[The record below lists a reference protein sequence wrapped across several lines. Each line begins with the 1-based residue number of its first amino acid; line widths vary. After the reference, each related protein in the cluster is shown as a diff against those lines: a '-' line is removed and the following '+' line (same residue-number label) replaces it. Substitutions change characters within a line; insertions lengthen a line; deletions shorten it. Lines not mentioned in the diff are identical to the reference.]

1 MNEENKRDN
10 ERPFKKTNRF
20 KKRKENLKK
29 SLEKN
34 ESSGE
39 ENGPNSTQNFTNKT
53 TNKRTNTN
61 AKSHKKGAKKL
72 TNINGESAF
81 DNFFAD
87 DSDGGEFFDDFFAD
101 DTAKNLNNLKNT
113 NLQTNKKNGKNRKK
127 SQNSKKANEI
137 ATGAENLANLGDKS
151 AINSAL
157 ANKQTKNLQGANSQS
172 QSSQNGT
179 NSQNGANLQ
188 NQNSQ
193 NGESQKQTNGSKK
206 SKKRKKATQT
216 IKLNGEEPWQKAI
229 LSTIEANKAMH
240 DLRLNPLKYINSSSD
255 TIKITPL
262 GGLGEIGA
270 NMTIFETATSAIIVD
285 VGMSF
290 PDENMLGVDILIPD
304 FDYVRKIKDKIKGI
318 IITHAH
324 EDHIGAMPYFFK
336 EFQFP
341 IYATPLPLGMISNK
355 FEEHGL
361 KSERSYFRPV
371 EKRKIYEIGDFEVE
385 FIHITHSI
393 IDASALAITT
403 RAGTI
408 IHTGDFKI
416 DHTPIDG
423 YPSDLNRLAYY
434 GDRGVMLLMSDSTNS
449 HRDGVTKSESSVG
462 RTFDTIFRNSHGRVI
477 MSTFSSNIHRVY
489 QAIERG
495 VKYGR
500 KVCVIGRSM
509 ERNLWTAIELGY
521 VNLDKKIFID
531 PEEVDKYPENEV
543 LIVTTG
549 SQGETM
555 SALYRMATDEH
566 KYIKIKPTDK
576 VIISAKAIPGNENSV
591 STVLNFLLKSG
602 AKVAYQDFS
611 EIHVSGHASIEEQKL
626 IFSLVKPKFFL
637 PVHGEYNHIV
647 KHKETAMECGI
658 DERNIYLMSD
668 GDQME
673 VCQKYLK
680 RVKTVKTGKVFIDNQ
695 INKQISDDIVKHR
708 QNLADAGMV
717 VIIAQIDKN
726 EKSLIK
732 TRVVSYGLVDEKQ
745 SSEFAKDMEG
755 VIEQFLANL
764 KNEILL
770 DNRVLESQIRQAVR
784 KHIFR
789 KTKKYP
795 TIVPVIYL
803 M

>member
-1 MNEENKRDN
+1 MEENRN
-10 ERPFKKTNRF
+10 ENGVERLKKSNRY

-29 SLEKN
+29 SIASEGSAGGAEFGGEHKN
-34 ESSGE
+34 G
-39 ENGPNSTQNFTNKT
+39 
-53 TNKRTNTN
+53 
-61 AKSHKKGAKKL
+61 SHKNKGAK
-72 TNINGESAF
+72 NGQNSAR
-81 DNFFAD
+81 
-87 DSDGGEFFDDFFAD
+87 SKGS
-101 DTAKNLNNLKNT
+101 
-113 NLQTNKKNGKNRKK
+113 KNGSRNG
-127 SQNSKKANEI
+127 SNS
-137 ATGAENLANLGDKS
+137 TGG
-151 AINSAL
+151 
-157 ANKQTKNLQGANSQS
+157 
-172 QSSQNGT
+172 SSNGSS
-179 NSQNGANLQ
+179 NAVHSNGANGAHFGGAYPKNNENGAGGSNL
-188 NQNSQ
+188 NRDGRAKSNSSSAKGA
-193 NGESQKQTNGSKK
+193 NPSAADDASSADAQKKK
-206 SKKRKKATQT
+206 KHKKRSNMPKSLTG
-216 IKLNGEEPWQKAI
+216 NEPWQKAMDDAI
-229 LSTIEANKAMH
+229 AQNKLIH
-240 DLRLNPLKYINSSSD
+240 EERLHPLKDANRSD
-255 TIKITPL
+255 ETVRITPL

-270 NMTIFETATSAIIVD
+270 NMTVFETNTSAIIVD

-290 PDENMLGVDILIPD
+290 PEESMLGVDILIPD
-304 FDYVRKIKDKIKGI
+304 FDYVRKIKNKIKGI

-361 KSERSYFRPV
+361 KAERSYFRPV
-371 EKRKIYEIGDFEVE
+371 QKRQLYQIGDFEVE

-403 RAGTI
+403 KAGTI

-423 YPSDLNRLAYY
+423 YPTDLNRLAYY

-449 HRDGVTKSESSVG
+449 HKEGITKSESSVG
-462 RTFDTIFRNSHGRVI
+462 KTFDTIFSSCKGRVI

-509 ERNLWTAIELGY
+509 ERNLFTAMELGY
-521 VNLDKKIFID
+521 VNLDKKIF
-531 PEEVDKYPENEV
+531 VDADQVSKYPDNEV

-566 KYIKIKPTDK
+566 KYIKIKSTDQ
-576 VIISAKAIPGNENSV
+576 VIISAKAIPGNESSV
-591 STVLNFLLKSG
+591 STVLNYLLKSG

-626 IFSLVKPKFFL
+626 MLRLIKPKFFL

-658 DERNIYLMSD
+658 EEKNIYLMND

-673 VCQKYLK
+673 VCEKYLK

-695 INKQISDDIVKHR
+695 INKQISDEIVKHR
-708 QNLADAGMV
+708 QNLADAGV
-717 VIIAQIDKN
+717 AVIIAQIDKN
-726 EKSLIK
+726 EKRLIQ
-732 TRVVSYGLVDEKQ
+732 TRVITYGLVADNQTAHFTKEMQ
-745 SSEFAKDMEG
+745 G
-755 VIEQFLANL
+755 IIEQFLANL
-764 KNEILL
+764 KDEILL
-770 DNRVLESQIRQAVR
+770 DHWALEGKIRQAVR

-789 KTKKYP
+789 KIKKYP

>member
-1 MNEENKRDN
+1 MEDNRNENGV
-10 ERPFKKTNRF
+10 ERLKKSNRY

-29 SLEKN
+29 SIASEGSAGGA
-34 ESSGE
+34 EFGGE
-39 ENGPNSTQNFTNKT
+39 HENGSRKN
-53 TNKRTNTN
+53 
-61 AKSHKKGAKKL
+61 KGAK
-72 TNINGESAF
+72 NGQNSARSKGSK
-81 DNFFAD
+81 NGSHKGSNSAGGSSSGNSNGANGVHFAGAYPKNNENGA
-87 DSDGGEFFDDFFAD
+87 GGS
-101 DTAKNLNNLKNT
+101 NLNRD
-113 NLQTNKKNGKNRKK
+113 GRAK
-127 SQNSKKANEI
+127 SNSS
-137 ATGAENLANLGDKS
+137 S
-151 AINSAL
+151 A
-157 ANKQTKNLQGANSQS
+157 KGANSNAS
-172 QSSQNGT
+172 DDT
-179 NSQNGANLQ
+179 NS
-188 NQNSQ
+188 SD
-193 NGESQKQTNGSKK
+193 SQKKK
-206 SKKRKKATQT
+206 KHKKRSNMPKSLTG
-216 IKLNGEEPWQKAI
+216 NEPWQKAME
-229 LSTIEANKAMH
+229 EAIAENKLIH
-240 DLRLNPLKYINSSSD
+240 EERLHPLKDANRSD
-255 TIKITPL
+255 ETVRITPL

-270 NMTIFETATSAIIVD
+270 NMTVFETNTSAIIVD

-290 PDENMLGVDILIPD
+290 PEESMLGVDILIPD
-304 FDYVRKIKDKIKGI
+304 FDYVRKIKNKIKGI

-361 KSERSYFRPV
+361 KAERSYFRPV
-371 EKRKIYEIGDFEVE
+371 QKRQLYQIGDFEVE

-403 RAGTI
+403 KAGTI

-423 YPSDLNRLAYY
+423 YPTDLNRLAYY

-449 HRDGVTKSESSVG
+449 HKEGITKSESSVG
-462 RTFDTIFRNSHGRVI
+462 KTFDTIFSSCKGRVI

-509 ERNLWTAIELGY
+509 ERNLFTAMELGY
-521 VNLDKKIFID
+521 VNLDKKIF
-531 PEEVDKYPENEV
+531 VDADQVSKYPDNEV

-566 KYIKIKPTDK
+566 KYIKIKSTDQ
-576 VIISAKAIPGNENSV
+576 VIISAKAIPGNESSV
-591 STVLNFLLKSG
+591 STVLNYLLKSG

-626 IFSLVKPKFFL
+626 MLRLIKPKFFL

-658 DERNIYLMSD
+658 EEKNIYLMND

-673 VCQKYLK
+673 VCEKYLK

-695 INKQISDDIVKHR
+695 INKQISDEIVKHR
-708 QNLADAGMV
+708 QNLADAGV
-717 VIIAQIDKN
+717 AVIIAQIDKN
-726 EKSLIK
+726 EKRLIQ
-732 TRVVSYGLVDEKQ
+732 TRVITYGLVADNQTAHFTKEMQ
-745 SSEFAKDMEG
+745 G
-755 VIEQFLANL
+755 IIEQFLANL
-764 KNEILL
+764 KDEILL
-770 DNRVLESQIRQAVR
+770 DHWALEGKIRQAVR

-789 KTKKYP
+789 KIKKYP